1 MVSNERTKEWNKV
14 SDFMEQSTETG
25 TKIQKSKNSR
35 QQWEQSGNKEM

>member
-25 TKIQKSKNSR
+25 TKIQKK
-35 QQWEQSGNKEM
+35 QK